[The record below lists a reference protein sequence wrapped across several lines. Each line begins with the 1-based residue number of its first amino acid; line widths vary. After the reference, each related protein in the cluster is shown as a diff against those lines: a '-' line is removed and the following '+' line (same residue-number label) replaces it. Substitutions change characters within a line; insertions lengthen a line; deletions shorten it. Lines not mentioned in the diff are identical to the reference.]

1 FREDLFFRLSVV
13 PIISPP
19 LRDRGDDVLLLM
31 NAYLAQFSREHA
43 VDPLVTLTPDA
54 VEAVA
59 RYSFPGNVRELRNL
73 AERLVILADNPVRLA
88 DLPPAVAGQ
97 GGSAR
102 PPTLEAAAEGTPGVL
117 DLSRYGSPT
126 LRELR
131 ELVERDYILAKL
143 EETGWNVTR
152 TAEILGIERTNLH
165 KKLKQL
171 GLKKATHHAG

>member
-1 FREDLFFRLSVV
+1 
-13 PIISPP
+13 
-19 LRDRGDDVLLLM
+19 
-31 NAYLAQFSREHA
+31 
-43 VDPLVTLTPDA
+43 
-54 VEAVA
+54 
-59 RYSFPGNVRELRNL
+59 VRELRNL
-73 AERLVILADNPVRLA
+73 AERLVILAENPVRLA
-88 DLPPAVAGQ
+88 DLPPRGGRPGRLGPPPDPGGGGGRGRAG
-97 GGSAR
+97 
-102 PPTLEAAAEGTPGVL
+102 L